1 MGYTEVKEEK
11 GKGNGKEEGGKG
23 KEMGDKEGAWPPFYF
38 PHFYLLR
45 TDLLLLQLVKERK
58 MDVPGPGQL
67 YSHLPSVCLSTSA
80 QKTEGRERDKGT
92 KGKKARERET
102 E

>member
-1 MGYTEVKEEK
+1 MEK
-11 GKGNGKEEGGKG
+11 RKGGKG
-23 KEMGDKEGAWPPFYF
+23 SGGKERWKEMGDKEGAWPPFYF
-38 PHFYLLR
+38 PHFFLLR

-80 QKTEGRERDKGT
+80 QKTEGKERGT
-92 KGKKARERET
+92 KGRRERRRGKERQSK
-102 E
+102 